1 MSTSEIISG
10 SRDPE
15 NSLGWPLNMRP
26 KVAAEYT
33 GVSESTLAKLRML
46 HNRPNGPSFI
56 KLSGCVV
63 YRRCDLDAWMDRH
76 VV

>member
-1 MSTSEIISG
+1 MSTSEIING

-46 HNRPNGPSFI
+46 DNRRNGPSFI

-63 YRRCDLDAWMDRH
+63 YRRCDLDAWIDRN